1 MRFYLKTTKL
11 IRFFFKKEL
20 IWDFAVD
27 NKRIYLTFDDGPT
40 PGVTNKVLDLLD
52 LFKAKA
58 TFFCTGENVKNNPSL
73 YKMIIDRN
81 HAVGNHTQT
90 HLNGRQ
96 VSDQKYFYDIKLAK
110 KHIKSTLFRPPYGRI
125 TRSQIKHLKNNYKI
139 VMWSVLSGDFDEHIS
154 KEKCWKNVL
163 SNTKEGSIIVFHDS
177 LKTANKMLFSLEKT
191 LGYFKEKGYQFN
203 AIPE

>member
-1 MRFYLKTTKL
+1 MRFYLTTTKL
-11 IRFFFKKEL
+11 VRSFFPKEL
-20 IWDFAVD
+20 IWNFAID
-27 NKRIYLTFDDGPT
+27 DKRIYLTFDDGPI
-40 PGVTNKVLDLLD
+40 PDVTDKVLDLLD

-73 YKMIIDRN
+73 YQMIINRD

-96 VSDQKYFYDIKLAK
+96 VSDQKYFDNIKLAK

-125 TRSQIKHLKNNYKI
+125 TRSQIKYLKSHYKI
-139 VMWSVLSGDFDEHIS
+139 VMWSVLSGDFDENIS
-154 KEKCWKNVL
+154 KDKCWKNVL

-177 LKTANKMLFSLEKT
+177 LKAADKMLFTLEKT
-191 LGYFKEKGYQFN
+191 LNYFKEKGYQFVP
-203 AIPE
+203 IPE